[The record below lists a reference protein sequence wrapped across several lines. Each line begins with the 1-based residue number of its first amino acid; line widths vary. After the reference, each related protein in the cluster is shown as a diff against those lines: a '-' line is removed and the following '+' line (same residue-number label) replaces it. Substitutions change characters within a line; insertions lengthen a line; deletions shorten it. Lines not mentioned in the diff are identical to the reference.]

1 MAVQIPLKAKLD
13 LLPALGSILLSI
25 LYALITAL
33 YNRRARTWYLHIG
46 YAVLRKATRRLS
58 PAQLQYVWPFFTG
71 RMEEGLTNGLTLDM
85 CRRRRRPCT
94 TPT

>member
-13 LLPALGSILLSI
+13 LLPAIGSIWLSI

-58 PAQLQYVWPFFTG
+58 TLQLQYVLFPYSLISFFPFPYV
-71 RMEEGLTNGLTLDM
+71 RSY
-85 CRRRRRPCT
+85 
-94 TPT
+94 